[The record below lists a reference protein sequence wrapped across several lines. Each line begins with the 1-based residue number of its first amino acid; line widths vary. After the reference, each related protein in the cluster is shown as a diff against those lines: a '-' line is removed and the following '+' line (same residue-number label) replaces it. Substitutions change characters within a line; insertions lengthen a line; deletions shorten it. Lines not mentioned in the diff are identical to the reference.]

1 VIDIGKL
8 DWDYLEPVLRDY
20 LEPVLRD
27 YLEQVRRDPVA
38 PIRVGNRTIG
48 AYYDL
53 NGKGAEETEAPVT
66 RFELELLCRHWAEEL
81 AAVPW
86 MSTGVHGSRGVR
98 VLPYATGRLERLGR
112 ILGEEKVDAILGEV
126 FDDVGRRKVAEW
138 LPSSGESESW
148 PVPFVTGNHMGQSKT
163 VVPEEVWVSLGS
175 LGEEAERCACPTDRE
190 TYPEAPDCFQEVEW
204 DPILIEV
211 PSVTD
216 GAFFEKDAGGLTLFE
231 REVLCRFWLE
241 VHSRVR
247 ALQEAFGESEFG
259 AGDLDEYAFTRFIAV
274 GEPLGFERLAAIMK
288 EVAES

>member
-8 DWDYLEPVLRDY
+8 DWDCFEPVSQNDG
-20 LEPVLRD
+20 
-27 YLEQVRRDPVA
+27 EQVKRNPVA

-53 NGKGAEETEAPVT
+53 NGEGAEEEEAQVT
-66 RFELELLCRHWAEEL
+66 KFELELICRHWAEEL
-81 AAVPW
+81 ATMPW
-86 MSTGVHGSRGVR
+86 PPTGVYGSRGVR

-126 FDDVGRRKVAEW
+126 FDDVGRRKVAKW
-138 LPSSGESESW
+138 LPSSEESESW
-148 PVPFVTGNHMGQSKT
+148 PVPFVTGNHMGKGKT
-163 VVPEEVWVSLGS
+163 VVLEEVWVSLGS
-175 LGEEAERCACPTDRE
+175 LGEEAERCARPTDRQR
-190 TYPEAPDCFQEVEW
+190 YPEAPDCFQEVEW

-211 PSVTD
+211 PFVTD
-216 GAFFEKDAGGLTLFE
+216 DAFFEKDADGLTLFE

-247 ALQEAFGESEFG
+247 ALQEALGESEFG